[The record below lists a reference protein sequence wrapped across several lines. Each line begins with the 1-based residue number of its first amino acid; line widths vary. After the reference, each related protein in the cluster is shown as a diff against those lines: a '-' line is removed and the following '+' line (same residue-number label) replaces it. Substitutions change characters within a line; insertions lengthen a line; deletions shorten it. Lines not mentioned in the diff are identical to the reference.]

1 MSSSMYWR
9 PAPKEEP
16 PANDLPYALKR
27 AVAQRFWH
35 HDGSLY
41 GDDYELGKED
51 VSYLEGLAD
60 AGIDG
65 AAELIEAIRQ
75 HGRVL
80 VWIGG

>member
-1 MSSSMYWR
+1 MYWR

-16 PANDLPYALKR
+16 PVQDLPYELKR
-27 AVAQRFWH
+27 AVAQRFWG
-35 HDGSLY
+35 HDGTLH
-41 GDDYELGKED
+41 GDDYALSKED
-51 VSYLEGLAD
+51 IPYLEGLAD

-65 AAELIEAIRQ
+65 ATELIEAIRQ